1 MLNILQFAY
10 NLFEEKAYIVWKETG
25 RCVIVDPGFCC
36 AEEKRAM
43 LDALGQKSLKPEAI
57 LLTHAH
63 FDHIYGVK
71 ELQDL
76 YGIPVYMSPE
86 DKVIL
91 EYDKEMTARFGLPAP
106 DSSFTT
112 ADISDGETISAAGIR
127 FEVISTPGHT
137 PGGVC
142 FLDREDGVLFTGD
155 TLFAGAIGRTDFKYG
170 EYDDEIRSI
179 MEKLIFLDPETK
191 VLPGHGPDTT
201 IGKERTGNPFLAFQR
216 AGRRHL
222 RRGGTCINQTVRQL
236 TAPRAEGRISLVPN
250 TAATG
255 QGGTALNT
263 KTSRRRPDQ
272 PHAQGRSDWT
282 GRDCAQHKDTAQS
295 LPVQERI
302 YNS

>member
-43 LDALGQKSLKPEAI
+43 LDALDQKSLRPEAI

-76 YGIPVYMSPE
+76 YGIPVYMSPG

-106 DSSFTT
+106 DGSFTT

-201 IGKERTGNPFLAFQR
+201 IGKERTGNPFLEPFNEPEED
-216 AGRRHL
+216 
-222 RRGGTCINQTVRQL
+222 T
-236 TAPRAEGRISLVPN
+236 TAEAEPVSI
-250 TAATG
+250 
-255 QGGTALNT
+255 
-263 KTSRRRPDQ
+263 RPL
-272 PHAQGRSDWT
+272 S
-282 GRDCAQHKDTAQS
+282 
-295 LPVQERI
+295 
-302 YNS
+302 N